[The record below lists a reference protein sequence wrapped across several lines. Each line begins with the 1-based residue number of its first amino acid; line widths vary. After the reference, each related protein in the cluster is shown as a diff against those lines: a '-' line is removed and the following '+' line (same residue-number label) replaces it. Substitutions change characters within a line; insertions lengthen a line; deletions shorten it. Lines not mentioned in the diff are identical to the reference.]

1 MSRGYTLTQTGS
13 EVQEILNEVED
24 KTIYD
29 LVSHID
35 DGLMSKEDKRILD
48 EDVPQEA
55 LTYAEIDRLINF

>member
-13 EVQEILNEVED
+13 EVQEILDDVQD
-24 KTIYD
+24 KTVYN

-35 DGLMSKEDKRILD
+35 DGLMSKEDKKIFD

-55 LTYAEIDRLINF
+55 LSYAEIDAAINF

>member
-13 EVQEILNEVED
+13 EVQEILDDVQD

-55 LTYAEIDRLINF
+55 LSYAEIDAAINF

>member
-13 EVQEILNEVED
+13 EVQEILDDVQD

-29 LVSHID
+29 LVSHIE

-55 LTYAEIDRLINF
+55 LTYAEIDRLTNF

>member
-1 MSRGYTLTQTGS
+1 MARGYTLTQKGS
-13 EVQEILNEVED
+13 EVQEILDDVQD

-35 DGLMSKEDKRILD
+35 DGLMSKEDKRLLD

-55 LTYAEIDRLINF
+55 LTYEEIDRLTNF